1 MKIIGAHLFNDYSGS
16 PLVFSQLLTHWSQKQ
31 QEVLLY
37 TSSQKGRLSNI
48 QNIRYRL
55 YRYQWSK
62 NKLVT
67 LFKFLK
73 VNLYLFISILFT
85 AKKSDIVYVNT
96 LLPFGAA
103 LAAKVKGASVVY
115 HKHET
120 SVQPKSFK
128 AFLKKVQKFTV
139 DKTIYV
145 SRFLKELEGENG
157 KGAGYVVH
165 NSLSDDFI
173 GRAEQHL
180 LNGDK
185 KPENVLML
193 ASLREYK
200 GVKEFF
206 ELAVML
212 PQYPFELLLNADKLE
227 IGTYLESHRKPDN
240 LIIHEAVEDV
250 HPFYCRA
257 KVVLNLSRPDEWA
270 ETFGMTSVEAMKYG
284 IPVIFPP
291 VGGPVEI
298 VKPDFGF
305 LISCYQ
311 LDEMAQVITKLYSN
325 DLRYQSLSAG
335 ALKTVTSYYPASF
348 LQQVDQ
354 IIQS

>member
-16 PLVFSQLLTHWSQKQ
+16 PLVFSQLLKHWGQ
-31 QEVLLY
+31 QHEVLLY

-48 QNIRYRL
+48 QNIHYRL
-55 YRYQWSK
+55 YRYRWSK

-73 VNLYLFISILFT
+73 VNLYLFFFILFT
-85 AKKSDIVYVNT
+85 AKKSDLIYVNT

-103 LAAKVKGASVVY
+103 LAAKIKGATVVY
-115 HKHET
+115 HMHET
-120 SVQPKSFK
+120 SVQPASFK
-128 AFLKKVQKFTV
+128 AFLKGVQKFTA
-139 DKTIYV
+139 DKIIYV

-157 KGAGYVVH
+157 RAAEYVVH
-165 NSLSDDFI
+165 NSLSDNFI
-173 GRAEQHL
+173 VRAEHHL

-206 ELAVML
+206 ELAALM
-212 PQYPFELLLNADKLE
+212 PQVPFELVLNAGKPE
-227 IGTYLESHRKPDN
+227 IDAYLELHPKPDN
-240 LIIHEAVEDV
+240 LIVHEAVEDV

-257 KVVLNLSRPDEWA
+257 KVVINLSRPDEWA

-298 VKPDFGF
+298 VTPDFGF

-311 LDEMAQVITKLYSN
+311 LDEIVQVITKLYS
-325 DLRYQSLSAG
+325 DDVLYQSLSAG
-335 ALKTVTSYYPASF
+335 AVNAVTRYYPASF
-348 LQQVDQ
+348 LQQIDQ